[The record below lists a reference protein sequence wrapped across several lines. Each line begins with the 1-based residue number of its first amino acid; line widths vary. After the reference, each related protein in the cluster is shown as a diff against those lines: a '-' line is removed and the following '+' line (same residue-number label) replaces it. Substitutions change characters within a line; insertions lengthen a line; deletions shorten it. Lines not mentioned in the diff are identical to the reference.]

1 MTLPAAGSTLEAEV
15 IVQVPFYDLDPMNI
29 VWHGNY
35 ARYFEVARCALLE
48 KLDYSYPQMEKSGYA
63 WPVIDLH
70 VRYIKPLRFDQRV
83 KVKVTIV
90 EWEYR
95 LKLRYLI
102 TDATTGERLT
112 KGDSVQVAVHVKTGE
127 MCLMSPPVLFER
139 LGLPRP

>member
-1 MTLPAAGSTLEAEV
+1 VSLPAGGVTLEAEV
-15 IVQVPFYDLDPMNI
+15 LVQVPFYDLDPMNI

-48 KLDYSYPQMEKSGYA
+48 KLDYSYAQMEQSGYA

-70 VRYIKPLRFDQRV
+70 VRYIKPLRFDQKV
-83 KVKVTIV
+83 KVKVSLV
-90 EWEYR
+90 EWEHR

-102 TDATTGERLT
+102 SDAATGERLT
-112 KGDSVQVAVHVKTGE
+112 KGDSVQVAVDVKTGE